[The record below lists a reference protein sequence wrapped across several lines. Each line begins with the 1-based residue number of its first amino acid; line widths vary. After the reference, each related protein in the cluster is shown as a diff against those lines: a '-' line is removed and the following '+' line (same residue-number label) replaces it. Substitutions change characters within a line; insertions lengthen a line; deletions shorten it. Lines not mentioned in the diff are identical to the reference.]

1 MAQKAIRWRKNP
13 IRLGSLIGWRI
24 LWRFLVGQLS
34 VQELERR
41 AEQLLGCRCKA
52 IVADLPELAFD
63 VDKPEDYA
71 LAQRLSSRFLIG

>member
-1 MAQKAIRWRKNP
+1 
-13 IRLGSLIGWRI
+13 LIGWRL